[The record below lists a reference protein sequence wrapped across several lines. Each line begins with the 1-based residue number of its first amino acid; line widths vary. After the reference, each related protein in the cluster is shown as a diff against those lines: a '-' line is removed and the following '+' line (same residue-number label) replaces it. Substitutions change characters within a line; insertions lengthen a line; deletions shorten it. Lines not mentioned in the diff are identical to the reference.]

1 MPYIPESKSAPG
13 SQLRRPTSGGI
24 VLDHVVT
31 ANIMPT
37 VDIEGIA
44 TAKIDPTTRI
54 LPEIGRHSMTNIH
67 APRGAPSSISS
78 ESFLKSRASF
88 SPEFI
93 HNELNTRIARTS
105 NLYAEA
111 PRFRNDVDLL
121 A

>member
-1 MPYIPESKSAPG
+1 MPYIS
-13 SQLRRPTSGGI
+13 
-24 VLDHVVT
+24 

-37 VDIEGIA
+37 FDVEGVA
-44 TAKIDPTTRI
+44 TAKISPTTRI
-54 LPEIGRHSMTNIH
+54 LPEMGRHSMANIH

-78 ESFLKSRASF
+78 ESYLKSRASF

-105 NLYAEA
+105 NLYADA
-111 PRFRNDVDLL
+111 PRFKNDVDLL